1 MRDNVTGVLLI
12 YNEKNKNKRRVE
24 MVRNFH
30 KETVNFTN
38 NYKELENDTE
48 LKVKK
53 KNLKTL

>member
-1 MRDNVTGVLLI
+1 MRDNVTGVLCI

>member
-1 MRDNVTGVLLI
+1 MRDNVTGVLRI

-30 KETVNFTN
+30 KEMVNFTN

-48 LKVKK
+48 LKVEKK
-53 KNLKTL
+53 T